1 MTSAFID
8 VPRSVITAS
17 QQRVAGWPPG
27 SRSNPAGRG
36 SYCARGGVGGRLP
49 SCDVNE
55 NAAVSARRIFGVVGE
70 HLNGLKPRDRQHRPE
85 LVSEIEPLEQSV
97 FLLFED
103 RAIPPLDGANLPGGP
118 PGPGGQGG

>member
-27 SRSNPAGRG
+27 SSPTGRG
-36 SYCARGGVGGRLP
+36 LYCARGGVGGRLP

-55 NAAVSARRIFGVVGE
+55 NAAVSRRQVFGVVGE
-70 HLNGLKPRDRQHRPE
+70 LLDVVKPRDRQHRPE
-85 LVSEIEPLEQSV
+85 LVSEVEPLEQGE

-103 RAIPPLDGANLPGGP
+103 RAIPPLDG
-118 PGPGGQGG
+118 